1 MRFRTFETLEPLI
14 CKGFRCLVN
23 DYGNVLFWDAKELF

>member
-14 CKGFRCLVN
+14 YKGFCCFLN
-23 DYGNVLFWDAKELF
+23 DYGNVLFRDAKEIF